1 MKALEQAAA
10 EQFGHDITLLAY
22 LYAND
27 VLSIKEMT
35 AGVNKA
41 RILFIGNMSRARMG
55 GETDGET

>member
-27 VLSIKEMT
+27 IVNIKELT
-35 AGVNKA
+35 TGVNKA
-41 RILFIGNMSRARMG
+41 RLMFIGNMSRARRG
-55 GETDGET
+55 DNA